1 MWVRWWLDGE
11 TEWDCDCCWE
21 RRHSVS
27 LSLWARVSALAFVG
41 FEVRSGMGRRCPVS
55 GTLLGGRS

>member
-21 RRHSVS
+21 RRLSVS
-27 LSLWARVSALAFVG
+27 LSLWARVRSRLWGLKSGAVWVG
-41 FEVRSGMGRRCPVS
+41 VLSRVPS
-55 GTLLGGRS
+55 